1 MKSMG
6 ELVLPAIKTGII
18 KAPAVKAS
26 LASVQLYLSTKRR
39 IRYYSENVSFWLRS
53 AKWIYVAYVISVNFT
68 LR

>member
-1 MKSMG
+1 MG
-6 ELVLPAIKTGII
+6 ELVLHAIKTGII

-26 LASVQLYLSTKRR
+26 LASVQLYLYLSTKRR

-53 AKWIYVAYVISVNFT
+53 AKWIYVAYVISVKFT